1 MKTKAILLAA
11 LLSAGLM
18 FTSCQKAGEPSP
30 KLIYNPD
37 YPKADHE
44 ADTAVLKNPFARE
57 IDKVHND
64 Q

>member
-18 FTSCQKAGEPSP
+18 FTSCRKADEASP

-37 YPKADHE
+37 YPKDDHVL
-44 ADTAVLKNPFARE
+44 DTAVLKNPFARE
-57 IDKVHND
+57 IDKIHND